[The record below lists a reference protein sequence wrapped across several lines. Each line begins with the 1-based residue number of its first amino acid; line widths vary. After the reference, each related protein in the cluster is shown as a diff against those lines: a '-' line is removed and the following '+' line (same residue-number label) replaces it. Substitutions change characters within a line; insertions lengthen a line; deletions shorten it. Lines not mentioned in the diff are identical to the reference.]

1 MKNLNEPRK
10 DMPREQASEPQ
21 VVSMEEHRAKTAAT
35 EASLIPKRQMEDLRS
50 RWTSIQANFVDD
62 PRKAV
67 EEANA
72 LVSSALKQ
80 IEESFRDQHGQIQK
94 QWTKGADASTEDLRI
109 ALQQYR
115 MCFDRLLSL

>member
-10 DMPREQASEPQ
+10 NAPSEKQSESQ
-21 VVSMEEHRAKTAAT
+21 VVSMEEHRAKTTGAP
-35 EASLIPKRQMEDLRS
+35 SLISKREMEELRE
-50 RWTSIQANFVDD
+50 RWTNIQSAFVDD

-72 LVSSALKQ
+72 LVSSALKH
-80 IEESFRDQHGQIQK
+80 IEASFRDPYSQNEK
-94 QWTKGADASTEDLRI
+94 QWSKGADASTEDLRV

-115 MCFDRLLSL
+115 MFFDRLLSH